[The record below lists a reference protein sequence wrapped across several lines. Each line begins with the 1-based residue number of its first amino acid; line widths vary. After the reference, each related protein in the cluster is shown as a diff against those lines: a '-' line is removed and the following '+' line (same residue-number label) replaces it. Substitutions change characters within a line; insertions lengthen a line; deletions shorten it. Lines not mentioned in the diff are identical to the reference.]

1 MRIYNSRAFQAY
13 KITKE
18 MYDFTLIVYG
28 NCHADNGFYANK
40 DCGRPFTLE
49 RDGSYLFCGTESDW
63 EDMCARC
70 LYLEDNEKTDE
81 VIKTTKKI
89 YLHQSF

>member
-1 MRIYNSRAFQAY
+1 MGAYRCWAYRTY
-13 KITKE
+13 KISKE

-28 NCHADNGFYANK
+28 NCHAHNGFYVNK
-40 DCGRPFTLE
+40 DYDRPFTVE
-49 RDGSYLFCGTESDW
+49 RDGNYMFCGTERDW

-81 VIKTTKKI
+81 AIKTTQKI
-89 YLHQSF
+89 YLHQVF